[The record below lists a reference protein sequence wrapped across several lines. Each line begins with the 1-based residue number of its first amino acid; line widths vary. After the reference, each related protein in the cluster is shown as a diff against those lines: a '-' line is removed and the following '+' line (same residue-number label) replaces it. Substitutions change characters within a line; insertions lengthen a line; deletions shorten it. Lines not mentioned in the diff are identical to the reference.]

1 MDNNAINELLIIS
14 SNLSVH
20 FNTIKWYS
28 RKENVNVSRNSGKM
42 DEGGFSIKTGVFNRE
57 VSSHSLKRKHESK
70 EVGPGKDGQK
80 AEVTFEDESKE
91 VEPEKDGQKA
101 EVTFEDEL
109 EGLEKDDQKAF
120 EEESKGSEKKDNPF
134 IAMDW
139 HAWLE
144 RILEFS
150 IEEARINILTYKYTP
165 ANGFEEIMIK
175 YIGKVLMDFINKI
188 IDVPSH
194 VMTIDEVERDWIV
207 DKISPMFTY
216 MQATFINKIKF
227 QCQHTNGFR
236 QVVFLEMNG
245 APTDFLKPHSIGD
258 TYKTLQERIDS
269 LNSML
274 LNYLNYDVRFAERI
288 RSLTIQGIRDRLTL
302 RTLFLRGKND
312 YKDEEEFSAVFPLS
326 WDFRFQFIEIFELM
340 EFVIVSVLEYP
351 DVIRELIKHPATS
364 PEFSI
369 RNCISCS

>member
-14 SNLSVH
+14 SNLSG
-20 FNTIKWYS
+20 KD

-42 DEGGFSIKTGVFNRE
+42 DEGGFSIKTG

-227 QCQHTNGFR
+227 QCQHTNG
-236 QVVFLEMNG
+236 LYSKE
-245 APTDFLKPHSIGD
+245 
-258 TYKTLQERIDS
+258 TLQI
-269 LNSML
+269 N
-274 LNYLNYDVRFAERI
+274 I
-288 RSLTIQGIRDRLTL
+288 G
-302 RTLFLRGKND
+302 
-312 YKDEEEFSAVFPLS
+312 
-326 WDFRFQFIEIFELM
+326 
-340 EFVIVSVLEYP
+340 
-351 DVIRELIKHPATS
+351 
-364 PEFSI
+364 
-369 RNCISCS
+369 

>member
-1 MDNNAINELLIIS
+1 MDGENIDTHNLSLLIRI
-14 SNLSVH
+14 LIH
-20 FNTIKWYS
+20 LFYA
-28 RKENVNVSRNSGKM
+28 
-42 DEGGFSIKTGVFNRE
+42 EGGFSIKTGVY
-57 VSSHSLKRKHESK
+57 ESK

-175 YIGKVLMDFINKI
+175 YIGKVLMD
-188 IDVPSH
+188 
-194 VMTIDEVERDWIV
+194 
-207 DKISPMFTY
+207 
-216 MQATFINKIKF
+216 
-227 QCQHTNGFR
+227 
-236 QVVFLEMNG
+236 L
-245 APTDFLKPHSIGD
+245 
-258 TYKTLQERIDS
+258 
-269 LNSML
+269 
-274 LNYLNYDVRFAERI
+274 
-288 RSLTIQGIRDRLTL
+288 
-302 RTLFLRGKND
+302 
-312 YKDEEEFSAVFPLS
+312 
-326 WDFRFQFIEIFELM
+326 
-340 EFVIVSVLEYP
+340 
-351 DVIRELIKHPATS
+351 
-364 PEFSI
+364 
-369 RNCISCS
+369 

>member
-1 MDNNAINELLIIS
+1 MFQTSLKKYKRKFCFLYLSLILQRAVQEVSGQRAELPIDLPIIFFITHILQLLTSLCLYIFKRLKLNVKTVDQNYIGTKLYDEKEKERSRFRCIETPSCESETDHLKKCAMDNNAINELLIIS
-14 SNLSVH
+14 SNLSG
-20 FNTIKWYS
+20 KD

-109 EGLEKDDQKAF
+109 EGLEKDDQK
-120 EEESKGSEKKDNPF
+120 EESKGSEKKDNPF

-227 QCQHTNGFR
+227 QCQHTNG
-236 QVVFLEMNG
+236 LYSKE
-245 APTDFLKPHSIGD
+245 
-258 TYKTLQERIDS
+258 TLQI
-269 LNSML
+269 N
-274 LNYLNYDVRFAERI
+274 I
-288 RSLTIQGIRDRLTL
+288 G
-302 RTLFLRGKND
+302 
-312 YKDEEEFSAVFPLS
+312 
-326 WDFRFQFIEIFELM
+326 
-340 EFVIVSVLEYP
+340 
-351 DVIRELIKHPATS
+351 
-364 PEFSI
+364 
-369 RNCISCS
+369 